1 MSANVFTFP
10 GRNKGPQPWTND
22 ELAELYRVVDLLG
35 KAGLAVIT
43 DMGMSDE
50 GDPWFVFCRA
60 DNEEVIAHFARIDGH
75 FVAAS
80 IAVDE
85 TFRGANF
92 RQIVD
97 RMVSSQ
103 PLVVPKPGTGSRLL
117 LHPAVMLTA
126 FVATALAHS
135 EKLLAQEFMRSVE
148 AQWDHGKAA
157 VLHEVKHLKTGWLDT
172 LNHIWKLPLHDSK
185 VAYDSAKESQALT
198 LASLIAI
205 AMAALQPIVEK
216 ISVISQIIADEFPG
230 HSGAA
235 HSQSAHAAQMALDLQ
250 VADMAV
256 QSGDRGSSH
265 AHSNDDAAQS
275 HKPAGTVGGDGGN
288 GGDGPK
294 VTLDVAHNAA
304 AGALQKVAVADDS
317 AHVPVVHP
325 ADTADVNS
333 GFLQAQQKIAM
344 TAAPVLAAAE
354 PFIIHV
360 DSGNA
365 PALTIN
371 IQDVTPDSWRIFDP
385 QGGKAEDGSVKQTA
399 GAGAAA
405 TSAATDGSHTSPSSS
420 TSADAGSS
428 GLGVNS
434 ASAAT
439 AQSQPSTGPQEINT
453 TTAYYVDTFNA
464 ISNFVTSG
472 AHAISQPAAL
482 NFSTALT
489 QELSSYFAGNNTLR
503 IIVFEGSAPVSD
515 MFSFV
520 PGVVFVAEK
529 DFTPTASLSN
539 HGGNLTLDVTGGTIT
554 LLGVATIDHA
564 AV

>member
-103 PLVVPKPGTGSRLL
+103 PLVVPTPGTGSRLL

-157 VLHEVKHLKTGWLDT
+157 VLNEVKHLKTGWLDT
-172 LNHIWKLPLHDSK
+172 LNSIWKLPLHDSK
-185 VAYDSAKESQALT
+185 LAYDSLKESQALT

-216 ISVISQIIADEFPG
+216 IAVISQIIADEFPG
-230 HSGAA
+230 HSDAG
-235 HSQSAHAAQMALDLQ
+235 HGQSAHAAQMTLDQQ

-256 QSGDRGSSH
+256 QTGDHGSSH
-265 AHSNDDAAQS
+265 THSSDDSTPS
-275 HKPAGTVGGDGGN
+275 HKPGGTGGGDGGN

-294 VTLDVAHNAA
+294 VTADVAHNISP
-304 AGALQKVAVADDS
+304 GALQRVTASDDY
-317 AHVPVVHP
+317 VRIPVVH
-325 ADTADVNS
+325 AVDTTDVNS
-333 GFLQAQQKIAM
+333 AFLLAQQKVAM
-344 TAAPVLAAAE
+344 AAAPVASASE
-354 PFIIHV
+354 PFIIHF
-360 DSGNA
+360 DAGNA

-371 IQDVTPDSWRIFDP
+371 IQDVAPDSWRIFDL
-385 QGGKAEDGSVKQTA
+385 QGAKPEDSTAKATA
-399 GAGAAA
+399 
-405 TSAATDGSHTSPSSS
+405 S
-420 TSADAGSS
+420 TSDTQAGHTQSSGSAPADAGSNNPV
-428 GLGVNS
+428 LGNVTT
-434 ASAAT
+434 ASSQT
-439 AQSQPSTGPQEINT
+439 QSQTQGSAGPQEINT
-453 TTAYYVDTFNA
+453 ATAYYVDTFNA

-472 AHAISQPAAL
+472 AHAISQPSAM

-489 QELSSYFAGNNTLR
+489 QELSGYFAAGSNTLR
-503 IIVFEGSAPVSD
+503 VVVFESNAPVSD
-515 MFSFV
+515 VFSFV
-520 PGVVFVAEK
+520 PGVVFVQDK
-529 DFTPTASLSN
+529 DFTPSAILSN
-539 HGGNLTLDVTGGTIT
+539 HGGNLTLDVTGGRIT
-554 LLGVATIDHA
+554 LVGVATIDHA
-564 AV
+564 TV